1 MYVTFI
7 LYKARS
13 VSKVVNSDKRGR
25 PNVID
30 AIKMGS
36 GEHSATS
43 AVVERLNQA
52 AKEQLESGNYE
63 KALEHYVSAV
73 EESERIK
80 NQDIEY
86 ACLLNAGACMVS
98 LGRCKEG
105 LQLLERAIDIVD
117 ASGKELDRDS
127 AATHA
132 DVYFNAGVAAQELK
146 DVERAVSYFNLSLEL
161 YLAFSLKHYANEA
174 CSNLAKC
181 YRHLGNTEK
190 EVDALQASQKLCHD
204 LGYCDA
210 EALAC
215 GELVVAYL
223 LANKITECR
232 QALCTAKMMCL
243 RSTNPKT
250 QGEDDDNLSPE
261 ACDSPHRTIVCPVW
275 TGVHSTGS
283 V

>member
-1 MYVTFI
+1 
-7 LYKARS
+7 
-13 VSKVVNSDKRGR
+13 
-25 PNVID
+25 
-30 AIKMGS
+30 MGS
-36 GEHSATS
+36 GEGSVTS

-52 AKEQLESGNYE
+52 AKEQLESGNFE

-80 NQDIEY
+80 NQNIEY

-105 LQLLERAIDIVD
+105 LQLLERAIDMVD
-117 ASGKELDRDS
+117 SSGKDLDKDS
-127 AATHA
+127 ATTHA

-146 DVERAVSYFNLSLEL
+146 DFEKAISYFELGLKL
-161 YLAFSLKHYANEA
+161 YLAFSLKLYASEA

-181 YRHLGNTEK
+181 YRHLGDTDK
-190 EVDALQASQKLCHD
+190 EVDALQGSQKLHHD
-204 LGYCDA
+204 LGNCDA

-223 LANKITECR
+223 LGNKISECR

-250 QGEDDDNLSPE
+250 QGENDEYLFV
-261 ACDSPHRTIVCPVW
+261 T
-275 TGVHSTGS
+275 
-283 V
+283 

>member
-1 MYVTFI
+1 
-7 LYKARS
+7 
-13 VSKVVNSDKRGR
+13 
-25 PNVID
+25 
-30 AIKMGS
+30 MGS
-36 GEHSATS
+36 GEGSATS

-73 EESERIK
+73 EESERTK
-80 NQDIEY
+80 NHDTEY

-98 LGRCKEG
+98 LGRCNEG
-105 LQLLERAIDIVD
+105 LRLLERAIDIVNS
-117 ASGKELDRDS
+117 SGKQLVGDS
-127 AATHA
+127 ATTHA

-146 DVERAVSYFNLSLEL
+146 EFEKAETYFKLSLEL
-161 YLAFSLKHYANEA
+161 YLALQLKHYASEA
-174 CSNLAKC
+174 CSKLAKC

-190 EVDALQASQKLCHD
+190 EIDALQGCQKLCHD
-204 LGYCDA
+204 LGDCDA

-223 LANKITECR
+223 LGNKIGECR

-250 QGEDDDNLSPE
+250 QGENDDNF
-261 ACDSPHRTIVCPVW
+261 AT
-275 TGVHSTGS
+275 
-283 V
+283 

>member
-1 MYVTFI
+1 
-7 LYKARS
+7 
-13 VSKVVNSDKRGR
+13 
-25 PNVID
+25 
-30 AIKMGS
+30 MGS
-36 GEHSATS
+36 GEGSATS

-73 EESERIK
+73 AESERTK
-80 NQDIEY
+80 NQDTEY
-86 ACLLNAGACMVS
+86 GCLLNAGACMVS

-105 LQLLERAIDIVD
+105 LGLLERAIDIAD

-127 AATHA
+127 ASTHG

-146 DVERAVSYFNLSLEL
+146 DFEKAETYFKLSLEL
-161 YLAFSLKHYANEA
+161 YLEFSLKQYASEA

-190 EVDALQASQKLCHD
+190 EVDALQGSQKLWHD
-204 LGYCDA
+204 LGDSDA

-223 LANKITECR
+223 LGNRIGECR

-250 QGEDDDNLSPE
+250 QGENYDILYLK
-261 ACDSPHRTIVCPVW
+261 R
-275 TGVHSTGS
+275 
-283 V
+283 

>member
-1 MYVTFI
+1 
-7 LYKARS
+7 
-13 VSKVVNSDKRGR
+13 
-25 PNVID
+25 
-30 AIKMGS
+30 MGS
-36 GEHSATS
+36 GEDSATS

-52 AKEQLESGNYE
+52 AKEQLEGGNYE

-73 EESERIK
+73 QESERLK
-80 NQDIEY
+80 NHDTEY

-105 LQLLERAIDIVD
+105 LQLLERAINIVD
-117 ASGKELDRDS
+117 TSGKELDKDS
-127 AATHA
+127 ATVHA

-146 DVERAVSYFNLSLEL
+146 DFEKAESYFKLSLKL
-161 YLAFSLKHYANEA
+161 YLAFSLKQYASEA

-190 EVDALQASQKLCHD
+190 EVSALQGSQKLCHD
-204 LGYCDA
+204 IGNSDA

-223 LANKITECR
+223 LGNKIAECR

-243 RSTNPKT
+243 RSTNLKT
-250 QGEDDDNLSPE
+250 QGTQNSDNLFTE
-261 ACDSPHRTIVCPVW
+261 HTLLPHRTIVCSIW
-275 TGVHSTGS
+275 TSVHCTRS